1 MEQQPPQLNGGQKEF
16 IINSI
21 NDRLQKAVEL
31 AKTCDGDAGRSSR
44 YKRRGRWING
54 IGGGLIALGGI
65 VLTALPPNA
74 EIIRKYIGI
83 ASAVAGSI
91 IATTSQ
97 YIDPARARQRAIDLK
112 TLKVRLENLAE
123 ESHVQFLGLQNDQAD
138 INDLVALNKQFMDEF
153 AEIQKEAFDRGVD
166 V

>member
-16 IINSI
+16 TINSI

-31 AKTCDGDAGRSSR
+31 AKTCDRDAGRSSR
-44 YKRRGRWING
+44 YKRRGRLING
-54 IGGGLIALGGI
+54 IGGGSIALLGI
-65 VLTALPPNA
+65 VVTALPPNA
-74 EIIRKYIGI
+74 EIIRTYIGI

-91 IATTSQ
+91 IATAGQ

-138 INDLVALNKQFMDEF
+138 INELVALNKKFMDEF

>member
-16 IINSI
+16 TINSI

-31 AKTCDGDAGRSSR
+31 AKTCDRDAGRSSR
-44 YKRRGRWING
+44 YKRRGRLING
-54 IGGGLIALGGI
+54 IGGGSIALLGI
-65 VLTALPPNA
+65 VVTALPPNA
-74 EIIRKYIGI
+74 EIIRKSIGI

-91 IATTSQ
+91 IATAGQ

-112 TLKVRLENLAE
+112 TLKVRLDNLAE

-138 INDLVALNKQFMDEF
+138 INELVALNKKFMDEF

>member
-16 IINSI
+16 TINSI

-31 AKTCDGDAGRSSR
+31 AKTCDRDAGRSSR
-44 YKRRGRWING
+44 YKRRGRLING
-54 IGGGLIALGGI
+54 IGGGSIALLGI
-65 VLTALPPNA
+65 AVTALPPNA

-91 IATTSQ
+91 IATAGQ

-138 INDLVALNKQFMDEF
+138 INELVTLNKKFMDEF

>member
-1 MEQQPPQLNGGQKEF
+1 LPYLP
-16 IINSI
+16 
-21 NDRLQKAVEL
+21 
-31 AKTCDGDAGRSSR
+31 SSSLVPLS
-44 YKRRGRWING
+44 G
-54 IGGGLIALGGI
+54 
-65 VLTALPPNA
+65 
-74 EIIRKYIGI
+74 
-83 ASAVAGSI
+83 
-91 IATTSQ
+91 Q

-138 INDLVALNKQFMDEF
+138 INELVALNKNFMDKF